1 MNEVSHASR
10 RLFLGGIAVALSGGL
25 WSHRASA
32 HNGDFRALPKALWVW
47 LKSLNELP
55 ELSQF
60 AVDHRFDA
68 LMIHFRDSSRTEL
81 LEGRTS
87 AIRILRELKG
97 KNCLCYALAGEPQ
110 WATQST
116 IPRSIGQL
124 LEINRRHALFDGL
137 HLDVEPHSLPAWRQ
151 PDGRAALMR
160 GMADFAVRMR
170 QTLPENMKLQLA
182 VHPKNALQSM
192 GDQDFLER
200 VASHVQEIA
209 LMAYRDTPQRQ
220 QRAAKDAI
228 LRLQQLKLSWRM
240 GVLSNPP
247 KEPGVSYHGLQPAVF
262 ATRMQELWG
271 VLKSAPQCRGLIFE
285 NYHSLRGLLLDRS

>member
-1 MNEVSHASR
+1 MNEVSRASR
-10 RLFLGGIAVALSGGL
+10 RFFLGGIAVALSSGL
-25 WSHRASA
+25 WPTHASA
-32 HNGDFRALPKALWVW
+32 QNKEFRALPKALWVW

-55 ELSQF
+55 NLSHF

-68 LMIHFRDSSRTEL
+68 LMIHFRDPSRTEL
-81 LEGRTS
+81 LEGSTS

-116 IPRSIGQL
+116 IPNSIAQL
-124 LEINRRHALFDGL
+124 LEINRRHSLFDGL

-151 PDGRAALMR
+151 PGGRVALMR
-160 GMADFAVRMR
+160 GLADFSVRMR
-170 QTLPENMKLQLA
+170 DTLPENMKLQLA
-182 VHPKNALQSM
+182 VHPKNALQTM
-192 GDQDFLER
+192 DNQDFLER
-200 VASHVQEIA
+200 VAPHVQEIA

-228 LRLQQLKLSWRM
+228 SRLQQLKLPWRM
-240 GVLSNPP
+240 GVLTNPP
-247 KEPGVSYHGLQPAVF
+247 KEPGVSYHGLQPAIF
-262 ATRMQELWG
+262 AAHMQELWSA
-271 VLKSAPQCRGLIFE
+271 LKSAPQCRGLIFE